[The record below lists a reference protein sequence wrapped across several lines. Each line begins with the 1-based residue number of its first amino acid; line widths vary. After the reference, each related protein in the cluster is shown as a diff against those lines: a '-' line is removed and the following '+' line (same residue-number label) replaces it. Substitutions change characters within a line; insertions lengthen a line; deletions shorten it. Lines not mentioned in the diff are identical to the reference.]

1 MMADRDELLRREA
14 EAWAELLT
22 AADRVAPEL
31 RTVAGVVPDWSVVD
45 LVFHC
50 GKYAELT
57 GGRLEEMAAGTYV
70 DVEQPE
76 HEWQAMNDGWAAESK
91 TLTWEQAV
99 AAAEAGRMKARTA
112 LEALA
117 EVDEAASTWFS
128 DETFEHYAEHTEE
141 ISRFADGPA

>member
-1 MMADRDELLRREA
+1 MADREELLRREA
-14 EAWAELLT
+14 EAWASLLG
-22 AADRVAPEL
+22 AAERVAPEL

-57 GGRLEEMAAGTYV
+57 GGRLESMAAGTYV

-76 HEWQAMNDGWAAESK
+76 HEWQAMNAGWAAESK

-99 AAAEAGRMKARTA
+99 AAAEAGRMKARAA

-117 EVDEAASTWFS
+117 EVDDAAATWFS
-128 DETFEHYAEHTEE
+128 DETFEHYAEHAEE
-141 ISRFADGPA
+141 IARFADDPA

>member
-1 MMADRDELLRREA
+1 MMTDREELLRREA
-14 EAWAELLT
+14 EAWAALL
-22 AADRVAPEL
+22 AAVDRVAPEL

-57 GGRLEEMAAGTYV
+57 GGRLESMAAGTYV

-91 TLTWEQAV
+91 TLMWEQAV
-99 AAAEAGRMKARTA
+99 AAAEAGRMQARTA
-112 LEALA
+112 LEALV
-117 EVDEAASTWFS
+117 EVDDAATTWFS

-141 ISRFADGPA
+141 ITRYAANSN

>member
-1 MMADRDELLRREA
+1 MADREELLRREA
-14 EAWAELLT
+14 EAWASLLG
-22 AADRVAPEL
+22 AAERVAPEL

-57 GGRLEEMAAGTYV
+57 GGRLESMAAGTYV

-76 HEWQAMNDGWAAESK
+76 HEWQAMNARWAAESK

-99 AAAEAGRMKARTA
+99 AAAEAGRMKARAA

-117 EVDEAASTWFS
+117 EVDAAAATWFS
-128 DETFEHYAEHTEE
+128 DETFEHYAEHAEE
-141 ISRFADGPA
+141 IARFADDPA

>member
-1 MMADRDELLRREA
+1 MTTDREDLLRREA
-14 EAWAELLT
+14 EAWAGLL
-22 AADRVAPEL
+22 AAVDRVAPEL
-31 RTVAGVVPDWSVVD
+31 RTVSGVVPDWSVVD

-57 GGRLEEMAAGTYV
+57 GGRLESMAAGTYV

-76 HEWQAMNDGWAAESK
+76 HEWQAMNAAWAAEST
-91 TLTWEQAV
+91 TLMWEQAV

-112 LEALA
+112 LDALA
-117 EVDEAASTWFS
+117 EVDDAAATWFS

-141 ISRFADGPA
+141 IARFADGAA

>member
-1 MMADRDELLRREA
+1 MTTDREELLRREG
-14 EAWAELLT
+14 EAWAGLL
-22 AADRVAPEL
+22 AAVDRVAPEL

-57 GGRLEEMAAGTYV
+57 GGRLESMAAGTYV

-76 HEWQAMNDGWAAESK
+76 HEWQAMNAAWAAEST
-91 TLTWEQAV
+91 TLMWEQAV

-112 LEALA
+112 LDALA
-117 EVDEAASTWFS
+117 DVDDAAATWFS

-141 ISRFADGPA
+141 IARFADGAG

>member
-57 GGRLEEMAAGTYV
+57 GGRLEQMAAGTYV

-76 HEWQAMNDGWAAESK
+76 HEWQAMNDGWADESK
-91 TLTWEQAV
+91 TLMWEQAV

-112 LEALA
+112 LEALV
-117 EVDEAASTWFS
+117 EVDDAAATWFS
-128 DETFEHYAEHTEE
+128 DETFEHYAEHAEE
-141 ISRFADGPA
+141 IARFADGAA

>member
-1 MMADRDELLRREA
+1 MADREELLRREA
-14 EAWAELLT
+14 EAWASLLG
-22 AADRVAPEL
+22 AAEHVAPEL

-57 GGRLEEMAAGTYV
+57 GGRLESMAAGTYV

-76 HEWQAMNDGWAAESK
+76 HEWQAMNARWAAESK
-91 TLTWEQAV
+91 TLTWEQAI
-99 AAAEAGRMKARTA
+99 AAAEAGRMKARAA

-117 EVDEAASTWFS
+117 GVDDAAATWFS
-128 DETFEHYAEHTEE
+128 DETFEHYAEHAEE
-141 ISRFADGPA
+141 IARFADDPA

>member
-1 MMADRDELLRREA
+1 MMADRE
-14 EAWAELLT
+14 ELLT
-22 AADRVAPEL
+22 KEADGWAALVEASERVAPEL
-31 RTVAGVVPDWSVVD
+31 RTLAGVVPDWSVVD

-57 GGRLEEMAAGTYV
+57 GGRLESMAAGTYV

-91 TLTWEQAV
+91 TLTWEQAI

-112 LEALA
+112 LEALG
-117 EVDEAASTWFS
+117 EVDAAAATWFT
-128 DETFEHYAEHTEE
+128 DETFEHYAEHAEE
-141 ISRFADGPA
+141 IARFTDGAA

>member
-1 MMADRDELLRREA
+1 
-14 EAWAELLT
+14 
-22 AADRVAPEL
+22 
-31 RTVAGVVPDWSVVD
+31 VVD

>member
-1 MMADRDELLRREA
+1 MMADRE
-14 EAWAELLT
+14 ELLT
-22 AADRVAPEL
+22 NEADGWAALVEASERVAPEL
-31 RTVAGVVPDWSVVD
+31 RTLAGVVPDWSVVD

-57 GGRLEEMAAGTYV
+57 GGRLESMAAGTYV

-91 TLTWEQAV
+91 TLTWEQAI

-112 LEALA
+112 LEALG
-117 EVDEAASTWFS
+117 EVDDAAATWFT
-128 DETFEHYAEHTEE
+128 DETFEHYAEHAEE
-141 ISRFADGPA
+141 IARFTDGAA

>member
-1 MMADRDELLRREA
+1 MADREELLRREA
-14 EAWAELLT
+14 EAWASLLG
-22 AADRVAPEL
+22 AAERVAPEL

-57 GGRLEEMAAGTYV
+57 GGRLESMAAGTYV

-91 TLTWEQAV
+91 TLMWEQAV

-112 LEALA
+112 LEALV
-117 EVDEAASTWFS
+117 EVDDAAATWFT
-128 DETFEHYAEHTEE
+128 DETFEHYAEHAAE
-141 ISRFADGPA
+141 ITRFADGAA

>member
-1 MMADRDELLRREA
+1 M
-14 EAWAELLT
+14 
-22 AADRVAPEL
+22 
-31 RTVAGVVPDWSVVD
+31 PDWSVVD

-57 GGRLEEMAAGTYV
+57 GSISRRWRRAPFV

-112 LEALA
+112 LEALG
-117 EVDEAASTWFS
+117 EVDDAAAHVVHRRDVRALSRSTPRR
-128 DETFEHYAEHTEE
+128 
-141 ISRFADGPA
+141 SRGSPTVAA